1 MLDKNLLKE
10 LKPYKQQIY
19 AAIIL
24 DIAAAGVI
32 IARCYCIAD
41 IINKMLFFQLGL
53 KTAVPQLVLLFL
65 LFLAEA
71 VMNMGVKFIFHR
83 ISADIRKAVRCA
95 IIKKLISSSPLSS
108 IYNADI
114 LQTMTKGVD
123 SFDAYFSKLLP
134 QLVITVII
142 PVMLL
147 PVAFYNDWVSGLVFL
162 FTLPLIPF
170 FMMLIGKTAQ
180 AENNRQWSA
189 LTHLSTLFMEL
200 LSGMS
205 VIKIY
210 NQTKNQLEKAINTG
224 EQFSRTVLRVL
235 RIAFLSAF
243 FLELIATLSIAVIAV
258 NMGIRLLYG
267 QMDFLPAFFILL
279 LAPEFYKPLRQTGS
293 MFHESMGALT
303 NSAKIYKLLYGD
315 KTDDEYKNGKAK
327 GVWQAAPQIV
337 FDGVDFHYSDKREG
351 VLCHTDINFAAGK
364 ATALVG
370 RSGAGKSTILSLLLK
385 FAKPDRGHILIDGI
399 DLASLD
405 ENEWRSS
412 IAYIPQQAHIF
423 NTTVRENICM
433 GRQVSAER
441 LRAAIEKSG
450 LAETIEDMPQKMDTV
465 IGSGGRSISTGQAR
479 RISMARIFLSDARI
493 LLLDEPM
500 EGLDAAT
507 ESIVQK
513 GINELSVNKTVIII
527 AHRLSSIQNADE
539 IYVLSEGNIAEHGN
553 DYVLR
558 KQKGLYAKMISG
570 IGGS

>member
-10 LKPYKQQIY
+10 LKPYKQKIY

-24 DIAAAGVI
+24 DITAAGVI

-53 KTAVPQLVLLFL
+53 RAAVPQLVLLFL
-65 LFLAEA
+65 LFLAETGI
-71 VMNMGVKFIFHR
+71 NMSVQLIFHQ
-83 ISADIRKAVRCA
+83 ISVSIRKSIRCA
-95 IIKKLISSSPLSS
+95 IIKKLIGSSPLSS

-114 LQTMTKGVD
+114 LQTMTKGID
-123 SFDAYFSKLLP
+123 SFDAYFSKFLP
-134 QLVITVII
+134 QLAVTVII
-142 PVMLL
+142 PIMMLF
-147 PVAFYNDWVSGLVFL
+147 VAFYNDWVSGLVFL

-180 AENNRQWSA
+180 AENNRQWAA
-189 LTHLSTLFMEL
+189 LTHLSTLFMDL

-210 NQTKNQLEKAINTG
+210 NQTKTQLENAITAG
-224 EQFSRTVLRVL
+224 EQFSQTVLKVL

-267 QMDFLPAFFILL
+267 QIDFLPAFFILL

-303 NSAKIYKLLYGD
+303 NSTKIYKLFYGD
-315 KTDDEYKNGKAK
+315 KICDEYKNGKNK
-327 GVWQAAPQIV
+327 VILQAAPQIN
-337 FDGVDFHYSDKREG
+337 FDGVDFHYNDKRED

-364 ATALVG
+364 TTALIG
-370 RSGAGKSTILSLLLK
+370 RSGSGKSTVLSLLLK
-385 FAKPDRGHILIDGI
+385 FAKPDRGRILINGI
-399 DLASLD
+399 DLSSLD
-405 ENEWRSS
+405 ENAWRGN
-412 IAYIPQQAHIF
+412 IAYLPQQAHIF

-433 GRQVSAER
+433 GRNVPAEK
-441 LRAAIEKSG
+441 LKAAIEKSG
-450 LAETIEDMPQKMDTV
+450 LAETIEAMPQKMETI
-465 IGSGGRSISTGQAR
+465 IGSGGRGVSSGQVR
-479 RISMARIFLSDARI
+479 RISLARIFLSDAFI

-513 GINELSVNKTVIII
+513 GIDELSVDKTVIII

-539 IYVLSEGNIAEHGN
+539 IYVLSDGKTAEHGN
-553 DYVLR
+553 DYALR
-558 KQKGLYAKMISG
+558 QKNGLYAKMISSA
-570 IGGS
+570 GGS